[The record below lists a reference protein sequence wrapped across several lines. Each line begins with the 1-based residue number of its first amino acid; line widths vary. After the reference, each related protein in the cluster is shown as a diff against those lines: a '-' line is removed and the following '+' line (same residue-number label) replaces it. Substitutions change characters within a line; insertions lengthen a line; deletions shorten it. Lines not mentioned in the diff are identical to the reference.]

1 MPKVTRQF
9 RAEPGVLKWHVQLG
23 LKLDDGSQT
32 FCWKEKKNYLK
43 IFFVAVE
50 VAKRLLIR

>member
-32 FCWKEKKNYLK
+32 FCWKEKRNYLK